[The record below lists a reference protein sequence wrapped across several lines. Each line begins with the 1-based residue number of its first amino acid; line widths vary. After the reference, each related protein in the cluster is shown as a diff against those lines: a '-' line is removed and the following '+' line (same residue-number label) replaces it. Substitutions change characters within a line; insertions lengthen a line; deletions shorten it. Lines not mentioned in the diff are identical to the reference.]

1 MMGRRVR
8 TSRFEGLSRRD
19 RPTRLLG
26 IIVEFGDDGRL
37 DEG

>member
-1 MMGRRVR
+1 MMDRSAR

-19 RPTRLLG
+19 RPTRLSGTTVELG
-26 IIVEFGDDGRL
+26 NDGRL